1 MLTTESVAAPLARIL
16 LCLIAPSASLA
27 PPPGADDF
35 SAVTCYSRTTE
46 LGTPVFSC
54 KRVSDIRCLSS
65 SRVVARAGSKR
76 VVVTIRNQVGWLR
89 RGENSFCIEVLDRK
103 TANWA
108 NLVDLK
114 LDVTLRI
121 GYVEAVRAVTYIEPK
136 GPGRYCANLAL
147 PLPGLWT
154 LAVRYKSATGSGRIF
169 FLENIT

>member
-1 MLTTESVAAPLARIL
+1 MLTIAFLQVLLLHPATPLAIFV
-16 LCLIAPSASLA
+16 
-27 PPPGADDF
+27 PPMHIEA
-35 SAVTCYSRTTE
+35 SAVSCCLRTTE

-54 KRVSDIRCLSS
+54 KRVSDIRCVSS
-65 SRVVARAGSKR
+65 SRVVATAGSKR
-76 VVVTIRNQVGWLR
+76 VVVTIRNQGGWLH

-103 TANWA
+103 TTNWA

-121 GYVEAVRAVTYIEPK
+121 GHVEAVRAVTYIEPN
-136 GPGRYCANLAL
+136 GPGHYCAKVAL
-147 PLPGLWT
+147 PLRGLWT